1 MRTYEQWLARGQ
13 QRVLA
18 GRRIFFVDEG
28 EGPTLLFLH
37 GFPTSSLDFA
47 DVIDSLRGRH
57 RCVAL
62 DLLGF
67 GASEKPR
74 GVRYSYRQQLAVIL
88 ALLEAL
94 EIREFLVVAH
104 DYSVTLGQELLQRV
118 AERKL
123 LGSLRGVAFLN
134 GGLLPHEHRPLPIQR
149 LLAGPAGPALSRLL
163 DRSTFGRSLRSI
175 LGPGYRLDEATLDA
189 HWQAISRDDGH
200 QLTHELLHYMAD
212 RQRHAT
218 RLEQALLRS
227 QIPLGFVWGE
237 ADPVSGAHVLE
248 QLRRR
253 LPDAEFTSFADV
265 GHYPQIEAP
274 GRVIEAILAFENSL
288 EPATQA

>member
-1 MRTYEQWLARGQ
+1 
-13 QRVLA
+13 VLG
-18 GRRIFFVDEG
+18 GRRVFFVDEG
-28 EGPTLLFLH
+28 EGPVLLFLH

-47 DVIDSLRGRH
+47 DVIDQLRTRH

-74 GVRYSYRQQLAVIL
+74 GVRYSYRQQLGLIL
-88 ALLEAL
+88 ALLESL

-123 LGSLRGVAFLN
+123 LVSLRGVAFLN
-134 GGLLPHEHRPLPIQR
+134 GGVLPGEHRPLPIQR
-149 LLAGPAGPALSRLL
+149 LLAGPAGPALSLL
-163 DRSTFGRSLRSI
+163 VDRRAFARSLRGI
-175 LGPGYRLDEATLDA
+175 VGPSSWLDEATLDA
-189 HWQAISRDDGH
+189 HWQSISRDDGH
-200 QLTHELLHYMAD
+200 HLTHELLHYMDD
-212 RQRHAT
+212 RRRHAE
-218 RLEQALLRS
+218 RLEQAIVRTR
-227 QIPLGFVWGE
+227 IPLAFLWGE
-237 ADPVSGAHVLE
+237 ADPISGAHVLE

-253 LPDAEFTSFADV
+253 LRDAEFFAFPDL
-265 GHYPQIEAP
+265 GHYPQIESP
-274 GRVIEAILAFENSL
+274 GRVVEALLAFERSL